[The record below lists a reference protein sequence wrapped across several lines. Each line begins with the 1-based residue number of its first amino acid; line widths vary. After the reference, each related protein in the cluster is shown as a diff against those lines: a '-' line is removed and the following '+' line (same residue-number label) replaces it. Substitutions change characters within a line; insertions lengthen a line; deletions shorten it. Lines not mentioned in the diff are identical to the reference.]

1 MEKDEIKVEVENILK
16 SHEERLTELLNHGF
30 RITVTLKKNTH
41 FEVEV
46 TRQMN
51 TEGRQSGIR
60 IVHDGQADCFS
71 SKEALLF
78 SIKEIGCKQFFEAQR
93 GNVIFRERPANAKDN
108 QIKELEDKDG
118 LWYVYLNAGIT
129 QRVNFLNIVYQKL
142 GKNWQAERWSE
153 NQKS

>member
-16 SHEERLTELLNHGF
+16 SHEEKLTELLNHGF
-30 RITVTLKKNTH
+30 RITVTLKKDIP

-46 TRQMN
+46 TRQMD
-51 TEGRQSGIR
+51 TTGRQSGIK
-60 IVHDGQADCFS
+60 IVHDGHEDCFS

-78 SIKEIGCKQFFEAQR
+78 SIENIGCGRFFEAQR

-108 QIKELEDKDG
+108 QIKELEDEDG